1 METREEIVSKL
12 ELIRENIL
20 GFIQARSRQVTLVNQ
35 MRTAKLIQ
43 QDEYNDNTLSHKT
56 LKLVFSIMVFSSIS
70 ILLGDLLYVI
80 LLGAVNRLIGDI
92 IFEVL
97 FLSGFLFLLYRRM
110 KGSKDSWIYPATL
123 IMGGILLVFPLRL
136 LLTPNPITL
145 ILLGVSIV
153 ATYFIIQNKLE
164 LMITFVNK
172 GIRSKNAQHLSN
184 YQAVVAENQ
193 RLELAYQQEGRLME
207 NFRNQAVAIGEG
219 WYPKDYYALDAVNYL
234 IHAFNNFKADNIK
247 EAINLYDTY
256 LDRAARRAFE
266 AEMIE
271 LEKEQIINQERMIKL
286 QEHANILSA
295 RQIAETQ
302 EAAAASRAVASEL
315 ENIRYGR

>member
-43 QDEYNDNTLSHKT
+43 QDEYNDNTLSHKS
-56 LKLVFSIMVFSSIS
+56 LKLAFSIMVFSSIS

-97 FLSGFLFLLYRRM
+97 FLSGFLFLLFRRM

-164 LMITFVNK
+164 LMIAFVNK
-172 GIRSKNAQHLSN
+172 GIRNKNEQHLRD

-207 NFRNQAVAIGEG
+207 NFRNQAVAIGQG

-271 LEKEQIINQERMIKL
+271 LEKSRLLIKN
-286 QEHANILSA
+286 E
-295 RQIAETQ
+295 
-302 EAAAASRAVASEL
+302 
-315 ENIRYGR
+315 

>member
-43 QDEYNDNTLSHKT
+43 QDEYNDNTLSHKS
-56 LKLVFSIMVFSSIS
+56 LKLAFSIMVFSSIS

-97 FLSGFLFLLYRRM
+97 FLSGFLFLLFRRM

-153 ATYFIIQNKLE
+153 ATYFIIQNKL
-164 LMITFVNK
+164 
-172 GIRSKNAQHLSN
+172 
-184 YQAVVAENQ
+184 
-193 RLELAYQQEGRLME
+193 
-207 NFRNQAVAIGEG
+207 
-219 WYPKDYYALDAVNYL
+219 
-234 IHAFNNFKADNIK
+234 
-247 EAINLYDTY
+247 
-256 LDRAARRAFE
+256 
-266 AEMIE
+266 
-271 LEKEQIINQERMIKL
+271 
-286 QEHANILSA
+286 
-295 RQIAETQ
+295 
-302 EAAAASRAVASEL
+302 
-315 ENIRYGR
+315 

>member
-1 METREEIVSKL
+1 METREEIISKL

-35 MRTAKLIQ
+35 MRTAKLVQ
-43 QDEYNDNTLSHKT
+43 QDEYNDNTLSHKS
-56 LKLVFSIMVFSSIS
+56 LKLAFSIMVFSSVS
-70 ILLGDLLYVI
+70 IVLGDLLYVI
-80 LLGAVNRLIGDI
+80 LLGAVSRLISDLV
-92 IFEVL
+92 FEIL

-110 KGSKDSWIYPATL
+110 RGSKDSWIYPATL

-145 ILLGVSIV
+145 IILGMSIV

-164 LMITFVNK
+164 LMISFVNK
-172 GIRSKNAQHLSN
+172 GIRSKNEQHLRD
-184 YQAVVAENQ
+184 YQAVVSENQ

-207 NFRNQAVAIGEG
+207 NFRNQAVAIGQG

-234 IHAFNNFKADNIK
+234 IHAFNNFKADSIK

-256 LDRAARRAFE
+256 LDREARRAFE

>member
-43 QDEYNDNTLSHKT
+43 QDEYNENTLSHKS
-56 LKLVFSIMVFSSIS
+56 LKLAFSIMVFSSIS

-97 FLSGFLFLLYRRM
+97 FLSVFLFLLFRRM

-136 LLTPNPITL
+136 LLTPTPITL

-164 LMITFVNK
+164 LMIAFVNK
-172 GIRSKNAQHLSN
+172 GIRNKNEQHLRD

-207 NFRNQAVAIGEG
+207 NFRNQAVAIGQG

-256 LDRAARRAFE
+256 LDREARRAFE

>member
-43 QDEYNDNTLSHKT
+43 QDEYNDNTLSHKS
-56 LKLVFSIMVFSSIS
+56 LKLAFSIMVFSSIA

-92 IFEVL
+92 IFEVI

-164 LMITFVNK
+164 LMIAFVNK
-172 GIRSKNAQHLSN
+172 GIRNKNEQNLRD

-207 NFRNQAVAIGEG
+207 NFRNQAVVIGQG

-302 EAAAASRAVASEL
+302 EAAVASRAVASEL
-315 ENIRYGR
+315 ENIRYRR

>member
-43 QDEYNDNTLSHKT
+43 QDEYNDNTLSHKS
-56 LKLVFSIMVFSSIS
+56 LKLAFSIMVFSSIS

-92 IFEVL
+92 IFEVI
-97 FLSGFLFLLYRRM
+97 FLSGFLFLLFRRM

-164 LMITFVNK
+164 LMIAFVNK
-172 GIRSKNAQHLSN
+172 GIRNKNEQNLRD

-207 NFRNQAVAIGEG
+207 NFRNQAVVIGQG

>member
-43 QDEYNDNTLSHKT
+43 QDEYNDNTLSHKS
-56 LKLVFSIMVFSSIS
+56 LKLAFSIMVFSSIA

-92 IFEVL
+92 IFEVI

-164 LMITFVNK
+164 LMIAFVNK
-172 GIRSKNAQHLSN
+172 GIRNKNEQNLRD

-207 NFRNQAVAIGEG
+207 NFRNQAVVIGQG

-302 EAAAASRAVASEL
+302 EAATASRAVASEL

>member
-43 QDEYNDNTLSHKT
+43 QDEYNDNTLSHKS
-56 LKLVFSIMVFSSIS
+56 LKLAFSIMVFSSIS

-80 LLGAVNRLIGDI
+80 LLGAVNRLISDL

-110 KGSKDSWIYPATL
+110 NGSKDKWIYPSTL

-164 LMITFVNK
+164 LMIAFVNK
-172 GIRSKNAQHLSN
+172 GIRNKNEQHLRD

-207 NFRNQAVAIGEG
+207 NFRNQAVAIGQG

-234 IHAFNNFKADNIK
+234 IHSFNNFKADNIK

-256 LDRAARRAFE
+256 LDREARRAFE

>member
-43 QDEYNDNTLSHKT
+43 QDEYNDNTLSHKS
-56 LKLVFSIMVFSSIS
+56 LKLAFSIMVFSSIA

-97 FLSGFLFLLYRRM
+97 FLSGFLFLLFRRM

-164 LMITFVNK
+164 LMIAFVNK
-172 GIRSKNAQHLSN
+172 GIRNKNEQNLRD

-207 NFRNQAVAIGEG
+207 NFRNQAVVIGQG

-302 EAAAASRAVASEL
+302 EAATASRAVASEL

>member
-20 GFIQARSRQVTLVNQ
+20 GFIQARSRQVFLVNQ

-43 QDEYNDNTLSHKT
+43 QEEYQDDTISHKS
-56 LKLVFSIMVFSSIS
+56 LKVAFSVMVFSSIA

-80 LLGAVNRLIGDI
+80 LLGAVNRLISDL

-110 KGSKDSWIYPATL
+110 NGSKDKWIYPATL

-145 ILLGVSIV
+145 ILLGISVV

-164 LMITFVNK
+164 LMIAFVNK
-172 GIRSKNAQHLSN
+172 GIRSKNEQHLRD
-184 YQAVVAENQ
+184 YQAVVSENQ

-207 NFRNQAVAIGEG
+207 NFRNQAVAIGQG

-256 LDRAARRAFE
+256 LLSNRRDYNE
-266 AEMIE
+266 YT
-271 LEKEQIINQERMIKL
+271 K
-286 QEHANILSA
+286 
-295 RQIAETQ
+295 
-302 EAAAASRAVASEL
+302 
-315 ENIRYGR
+315 

>member
-43 QDEYNDNTLSHKT
+43 QDEYNDNTLSHKS
-56 LKLVFSIMVFSSIS
+56 LKLAFSIMVFSSIS

-164 LMITFVNK
+164 LMIAFVNK
-172 GIRSKNAQHLSN
+172 GIRNKNEQHLRD

-207 NFRNQAVAIGEG
+207 NFRNQAVAIGQG

-234 IHAFNNFKADNIK
+234 IHSFNNFKADNIK

-256 LDRAARRAFE
+256 LDREARRAFE

>member
-35 MRTAKLIQ
+35 MRTSKLIQ
-43 QDEYNDNTLSHKT
+43 QDEYNDNTLSHKS
-56 LKLVFSIMVFSSIS
+56 LKLAFSIMVFSSIS

-164 LMITFVNK
+164 LMIAFVNK
-172 GIRSKNAQHLSN
+172 GIRNKNEQNLRD

-207 NFRNQAVAIGEG
+207 NFRNQAVVIGQG

>member
-43 QDEYNDNTLSHKT
+43 QDEYNDNTLSHKS
-56 LKLVFSIMVFSSIS
+56 LKLAFSIMVFSSIA

-92 IFEVL
+92 IFEVI

-164 LMITFVNK
+164 LMIAFVNK
-172 GIRSKNAQHLSN
+172 GIRNKNEQNLRD

-207 NFRNQAVAIGEG
+207 NFRNQAVAIGQG

-256 LDRAARRAFE
+256 LDREARRAFE

>member
-12 ELIRENIL
+12 ELIRENIF

-43 QDEYNDNTLSHKT
+43 QDEYNDNTLSHKS
-56 LKLVFSIMVFSSIS
+56 LKLAFSIMVFSSIS

-97 FLSGFLFLLYRRM
+97 FLSGFLFLLFRRM

-164 LMITFVNK
+164 LMIAFVNK
-172 GIRSKNAQHLSN
+172 GIRNKNEQHLRD

-207 NFRNQAVAIGEG
+207 NFRNQAVAIGQG

-256 LDRAARRAFE
+256 LDREARRAFE

>member
-43 QDEYNDNTLSHKT
+43 QDEYNENTLSHKS
-56 LKLVFSIMVFSSIS
+56 LKLAFSIMVFSSIS

-97 FLSGFLFLLYRRM
+97 FLSGFLFLLFRRM

-164 LMITFVNK
+164 LMIAFVNK
-172 GIRSKNAQHLSN
+172 GIRNKNEQHLRD

-207 NFRNQAVAIGEG
+207 NFRNQAVAIGQG

-234 IHAFNNFKADNIK
+234 IHSFNNFKADNIK

-256 LDRAARRAFE
+256 LDREARRAFE

>member
-43 QDEYNDNTLSHKT
+43 QDEYNDNTLSHKS
-56 LKLVFSIMVFSSIS
+56 LKLAFSIMVFSSIS

-97 FLSGFLFLLYRRM
+97 FLSGFLFLLFRRM

-164 LMITFVNK
+164 LMIAFVNK
-172 GIRSKNAQHLSN
+172 GIRNKNEQH

-207 NFRNQAVAIGEG
+207 NFRNQAVAIGQG

-256 LDRAARRAFE
+256 LDREARRAFE

>member
-12 ELIRENIL
+12 ELIRENIF

-43 QDEYNDNTLSHKT
+43 QDEYNDNTLSHKS
-56 LKLVFSIMVFSSIS
+56 LKLAFSIMVFSSIA

-92 IFEVL
+92 IFEVI

-164 LMITFVNK
+164 LMIAFVNK
-172 GIRSKNAQHLSN
+172 GIRNKNEQNLRD

-207 NFRNQAVAIGEG
+207 NFRNQAVVIGQG

>member
-43 QDEYNDNTLSHKT
+43 QDEYNDNTLSHKS
-56 LKLVFSIMVFSSIS
+56 LKLAFSIMVFSSIS

-92 IFEVL
+92 IFEVI

-164 LMITFVNK
+164 LMIAFVNK
-172 GIRSKNAQHLSN
+172 GIRNKNEQHLRD

-207 NFRNQAVAIGEG
+207 NFRNQAVAIGQG

-234 IHAFNNFKADNIK
+234 IHSFNNFKADNIK

-256 LDRAARRAFE
+256 LDREARRAFE

>member
-43 QDEYNDNTLSHKT
+43 QDEYNDNTLSHKS
-56 LKLVFSIMVFSSIS
+56 LKLAFSIMVFSSIS

-97 FLSGFLFLLYRRM
+97 FLSGFLFLLFRRM

-164 LMITFVNK
+164 LMIAFVNK
-172 GIRSKNAQHLSN
+172 GIRNKNEQHLRD

-207 NFRNQAVAIGEG
+207 NFRNQAVAIGQG

-234 IHAFNNFKADNIK
+234 IHSFNNFKADNIK

-256 LDRAARRAFE
+256 LDREARRAFE

-302 EAAAASRAVASEL
+302 EAAAASRAVVSEL

>member
-43 QDEYNDNTLSHKT
+43 QDEYNDNTLSHKS
-56 LKLVFSIMVFSSIS
+56 LKLAFSIMVFSSIS

-97 FLSGFLFLLYRRM
+97 FLSGFLFLLFRRM

-164 LMITFVNK
+164 LMIAFVNK
-172 GIRSKNAQHLSN
+172 GIRNKNEQHLRD

-207 NFRNQAVAIGEG
+207 NFRNQAVAIGQG

-234 IHAFNNFKADNIK
+234 IHSFNNFKADNIK

-256 LDRAARRAFE
+256 LDREARRAFE

>member
-43 QDEYNDNTLSHKT
+43 QDEYNDNTLSHKSF
-56 LKLVFSIMVFSSIS
+56 KLAFSIMVFSSIS

-164 LMITFVNK
+164 LMIAFVNK
-172 GIRSKNAQHLSN
+172 GIRNENEQHLRD

-207 NFRNQAVAIGEG
+207 NFRNQAVAIGQG

>member
-1 METREEIVSKL
+1 
-12 ELIRENIL
+12 
-20 GFIQARSRQVTLVNQ
+20 
-35 MRTAKLIQ
+35 
-43 QDEYNDNTLSHKT
+43 
-56 LKLVFSIMVFSSIS
+56 MVFSSIS

-164 LMITFVNK
+164 LMIAFVNK
-172 GIRSKNAQHLSN
+172 GIRNKNEQHLRD

-207 NFRNQAVAIGEG
+207 NFRNQAVAIGQG

>member
-43 QDEYNDNTLSHKT
+43 QDEYNDNTLSHKS
-56 LKLVFSIMVFSSIS
+56 LKLDFSIMVFSSIS

-97 FLSGFLFLLYRRM
+97 FLSGFLFLLFRRM

-164 LMITFVNK
+164 LMIAFVNK
-172 GIRSKNAQHLSN
+172 GIRNKNEQHLRDF
-184 YQAVVAENQ
+184 QAVVAENQ

-207 NFRNQAVAIGEG
+207 NFRNQAVAIGQG

-256 LDRAARRAFE
+256 LDREARRAFE

>member
-35 MRTAKLIQ
+35 MRTAKLIH
-43 QDEYNDNTLSHKT
+43 QDEYNDNILSHKS
-56 LKLVFSIMVFSSIS
+56 LKLAFSIMVFSSIA

-145 ILLGVSIV
+145 IILGMSIV

-164 LMITFVNK
+164 LMISFVNK
-172 GIRSKNAQHLSN
+172 GIRSKNEQHLRD
-184 YQAVVAENQ
+184 YQAVVSENQ

-207 NFRNQAVAIGEG
+207 NFRNQAVAIGQG

-234 IHAFNNFKADNIK
+234 IHAFNNFKADSIK

-256 LDRAARRAFE
+256 LDREARRAFE

-286 QEHANILSA
+286 QEHANILRA